1 MSQKIKGLNKEFSKK
16 DVERMRHLIKGT
28 HNEKNES
35 SIGYSKP
42 ETFHE
47 EGDVWEEEGRNW
59 TIKDGIKQNITKL
72 DKAKKLHN
80 MPLFCPNCKKV
91 MKNRND
97 KTYYNIHKTC
107 FRCVCVKEDKI
118 KKEGKWEEYQRNI
131 INSEIDNKIKD
142 FKDYVSD
149 KLNEKNNFVTEAG
162 DIEKWRG
169 NINKDQVDDHVKEV
183 IEYLEAQKIN

>member
-1 MSQKIKGLNKEFSKK
+1 MSQKVAGLNKEFSKK

-42 ETFHE
+42 EIFHE

-149 KLNEKNNFVTEAG
+149 KLKEKNNFVTEAG

>member
-142 FKDYVSD
+142 FKDYVKD
-149 KLNEKNNFVTEAG
+149 KLMEKNNFVTEAG

>member
-1 MSQKIKGLNKEFSKK
+1 
-16 DVERMRHLIKGT
+16 
-28 HNEKNES
+28 
-35 SIGYSKP
+35 
-42 ETFHE
+42 
-47 EGDVWEEEGRNW
+47 
-59 TIKDGIKQNITKL
+59 
-72 DKAKKLHN
+72 
-80 MPLFCPNCKKV
+80 

-97 KTYYNIHKTC
+97 KTYYNIHITC